1 MCKNTNK
8 VFWRA
13 KEMREGA
20 SQGDS
25 KTPMKKINKNGQK
38 TLSKKSDKERLASAR
53 Y

>member
-1 MCKNTNK
+1 MNK

-25 KTPMKKINKNGQK
+25 KIPMKKINEQK
-38 TLSKKSDKERLASAR
+38 WPENPVKEER
-53 Y
+53 